1 MKRYLKQ
8 AGNWI
13 GLLLLTD
20 LGFIFVIWIMR
31 REAMKYM
38 VPFIILFTLL
48 VCVMGIFMDYYR
60 RQKTERILMQ
70 FLDTPTER
78 VRDELVTRLGES
90 SVIDMAY
97 KKLVEQSAMINEK
110 TVELASYREY
120 IESWVH
126 EAKTPLALSTLVLDN
141 HMDEMSPYVYARMN
155 YISHQLNEDVERILF
170 YARLQT
176 DHTDIKFSKF
186 SLDGCI
192 MEVLQEY
199 QPFFE
204 EKKIKVNTG
213 IAPIEVVS
221 DRKIVFFMLSQLIDN
236 AVKYA
241 DEKEG
246 ELFISLNGVEDKVH
260 LGIYNNGEG
269 VPPEDTPFIFDKGFT
284 GGHPNR
290 QKATGMGLY
299 LVRQYAEKICVQLG
313 LDKYIP
319 YETGFGIELIFSL

>member
-1 MKRYLKQ
+1 MIKYLKQ

-20 LGFIFVIWIMR
+20 VGFIFVVWIMR

-38 VPFIILFTLL
+38 VPFIILFTAL
-48 VCVMGIFMDYYR
+48 VASVGIFMDIHR
-60 RQKTERILMQ
+60 RQKTERIIMQ
-70 FLDTPTER
+70 LLEAPTER
-78 VRDELVTRLGES
+78 VRDELVSRLGNREI
-90 SVIDMAY
+90 IDAVY
-97 KKLVEQSAMINEK
+97 KKLVEQSAMVNER
-110 TVELASYREY
+110 TVELMSYREY

-141 HMDEMSPYVYARMN
+141 HRDEMSPYVYARMN
-155 YISHQLNEDVERILF
+155 YISHQLGEDVERILF

-176 DHTDIKFSKF
+176 DHTDIKYTKF
-186 SLDGCI
+186 LLDECI
-192 MEVLQEY
+192 LEVLHEY
-199 QPFFE
+199 KPFFE
-204 EKKIKVNTG
+204 EKKIKVRTD
-213 IAPIEVVS
+213 ISLIEVVS

-246 ELFISLNGVEDKVH
+246 ELFISLNNVEDKVH

-269 VPPEDTPFIFDKGFT
+269 VLSEDAPFIFDKGFT

-299 LVRQYAEKICVQLG
+299 LVKKYAEKICVALG
-313 LDKYIP
+313 SDNYIP
-319 YETGFGIELIFSL
+319 YETGFGIELIFTL

>member
-1 MKRYLKQ
+1 MAKYLKQ

-20 LGFIFVIWIMR
+20 VGFIFVTWIIR

-38 VPFIILFTLL
+38 VLFVFLFTVL
-48 VCVMGIFMDYYR
+48 VCAMGIFMDYHR
-60 RQKTERILMQ
+60 RQRTERILMQ
-70 FLDTPTER
+70 FLEAPTEGI
-78 VRDELVTRLGES
+78 RDELVRRFGDSE
-90 SVIDMAY
+90 VIETAY
-97 KKLVEQSAMINEK
+97 KKLVEQAAVINEK

-141 HMDEMSPYVYARMN
+141 HKDEMSPYVYTRMN
-155 YISHQLNEDVERILF
+155 YIQHQLNEDVERILF
-170 YARLQT
+170 YARLQIE
-176 DHTDIKFSKF
+176 HTDIKFTGF
-186 SLDGCI
+186 SLDACVL
-192 MEVLQEY
+192 EVLQEY

-204 EKKIKVNTG
+204 EKKIKVRTD

-241 DEKEG
+241 DGKEG
-246 ELFISLNGVEDKVH
+246 ELFVSLNGVEDKVH

-269 VPPEDTPFIFDKGFT
+269 VPLEDAPFIFDKGFT

-299 LVRQYAEKICVQLG
+299 LVRQYAEKICVLLG
-313 LDKYIP
+313 QDKYIP
-319 YETGFGIELIFSL
+319 YESGFGIELIFSL